1 MKKTVTVAGLVASL
15 VAGSAAAR
23 AEGGGEQINWHLASV
38 QPTAS
43 APAEPATT
51 GSIAPAAKSGDA
63 KSAAHKSDAAKAEH
77 GKASPSK
84 SASADPEAAKPEDA
98 TASDKA
104 VKASGALSFVAGER
118 GAYRD
123 LIARHAAANGVP
135 FALADA
141 VVRIESRYNP
151 TVRHGGAVG
160 LMQIKPQTARGL
172 GYSGGAQGLLHPETN
187 LRWGMLYLAQAYR
200 MSKGETCATVM
211 RYQSGH
217 GATRMNGANRV
228 YCAKARTIMASLR

>member
-1 MKKTVTVAGLVASL
+1 MKKTVTVAGLVVSL
-15 VAGSAAAR
+15 AAGTAVAR
-23 AEGGGEQINWHLASV
+23 AEGGGEDMNWNRPALQS
-38 QPTAS
+38 S
-43 APAEPATT
+43 ANSTAEPAIT
-51 GSIAPAAKSGDA
+51 GSIAPSASTSRVDLPLAAAEATDPPA
-63 KSAAHKSDAAKAEH
+63 VPAKATK
-77 GKASPSK
+77 GRAAQSPGS
-84 SASADPEAAKPEDA
+84 
-98 TASDKA
+98 
-104 VKASGALSFVAGER
+104 GER

-123 LIARHAAANGVP
+123 LIAKHAAANGVP

-151 TVRHGGAVG
+151 KVRHGGAVG

-172 GYSGGAQGLLHPETN
+172 GYGGGADGLLHPDTN

-200 MSKGETCATVM
+200 MSRGDTCATVM

-217 GATRMNGANRV
+217 ATTRMNGANRV